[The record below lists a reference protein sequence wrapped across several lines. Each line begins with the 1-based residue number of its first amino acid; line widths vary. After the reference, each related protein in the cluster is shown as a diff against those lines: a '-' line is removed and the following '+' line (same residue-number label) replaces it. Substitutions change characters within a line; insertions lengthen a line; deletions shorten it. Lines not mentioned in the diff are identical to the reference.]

1 MKTDNSTEPVEVFAG
16 SVLDAGMIQSL
27 LEQEG
32 IPAFIQNEY
41 MGSIAPWQVTA
52 GGSAAA
58 KVVVAKADHE
68 KAVQVINDYGQE

>member
-1 MKTDNSTEPVEVFAG
+1 MKTDNNTEPVEVFAG
-16 SVLDAGMIQSL
+16 TVLDAGMIQSL

-32 IPAFIQNEY
+32 IPAFIHNEY

-52 GGSAAA
+52 GGSDAA
-58 KVVVAKADHE
+58 KVVVAKANHT